1 MTMRALVVRQVQQ
14 VRVLVVRSVI
24 IGSRDII
31 RRNYGGPQ
39 QGMRCVRMAATKD
52 YTSSPQ
58 LPSVSWLLL
67 KIYSELLQDFQ
78 ANH

>member
-39 QGMRCVRMAATKD
+39 QGTRCVRMAATKD
-52 YTSSPQ
+52 YT
-58 LPSVSWLLL
+58 
-67 KIYSELLQDFQ
+67 
-78 ANH
+78 